1 MVKRLPRCSIVLP
14 TVYDDS
20 LSYYEAICK
29 LEKHLDNVVEEIE
42 ALNDEAISK
51 ANAYTDSKIAELRVD
66 MDNTVNEIN
75 RLYYELEMQYGNF
88 VKEVNDRI
96 VLING
101 RVDEMREIVDSVL
114 AQANAYTQQ
123 AIANNNEYVIEQT
136 TKALSTVTVLNYFT
150 GKRISIQGM
159 FDYLA
164 QFHLENSITYQKM
177 ANREKA
183 YDEFNALNIT
193 YTQLAL
199 DGGTLYV

>member
-1 MVKRLPRCSIVLP
+1 MGRRLPRCSIVLP
-14 TVYDDS
+14 TVYDDA

-42 ALNDEAISK
+42 ALNNEAISK
-51 ANAYTDSKIAELRVD
+51 ANAYTDSKILELRVD

-75 RLYYELEMQYGNF
+75 RLYGELELQYSNF

-96 VLING
+96 TIISAK
-101 RVDEMREIVDSVL
+101 VDKMQDIVDSTL

-123 AIANNNEYVIEQT
+123 AIANNNEYIIEQT

-150 GKRISIQGM
+150 GERISIQNM

-164 QFHLENSITYQKM
+164 QFHLTNAINYGQLAT
-177 ANREKA
+177 REKT
-183 YDEFNALNIT
+183 YNEFVAMNMS
-193 YTQLAL
+193 YTDLAL